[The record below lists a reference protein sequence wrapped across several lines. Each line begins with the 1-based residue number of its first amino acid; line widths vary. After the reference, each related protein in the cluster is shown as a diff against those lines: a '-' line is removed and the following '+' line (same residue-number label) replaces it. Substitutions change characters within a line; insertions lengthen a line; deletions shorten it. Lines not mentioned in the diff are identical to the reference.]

1 MSTVKVNTLTGT
13 STAGSIAVTGE
24 GNSTTTNLQQGLTK
38 VWANVDGTGTVNLR
52 DSFNVSTL
60 TDSGT
65 GTYKLT
71 FASSMNNANYCSVA
85 SGNIST
91 SNSGRDVS
99 CPRSTITTTEID
111 MGCFRS
117 DNLTIEDFDFA
128 MNQVDGDLA

>member
-38 VWANVDGTGTVNLR
+38 VWADINGTGTVSLR
-52 DSFNVSTL
+52 DSFNVSTV

-71 FASSMNNANYCSVA
+71 FSSNMNNDDYCPVA
-85 SGNIST
+85 SGNIT
-91 SNSGRDVS
+91 LANSGRDVS
-99 CPRSTITTTEID
+99 CPRSTISTSEFD
-111 MGCFRS
+111 VGCFRS
-117 DNLTIEDFDFA
+117 DNLAGEDFQFA
-128 MNQVDGDLA
+128 MAQANGDLA

>member
-24 GNSTTTNLQQGLTK
+24 GNSTTTNLQQGLAK
-38 VWANVDGTGTVNLR
+38 AWANVDGTGTVNLR

-65 GTYKLT
+65 GVYKLT
-71 FASSMNNANYCSVA
+71 FSSNMNNDDYSSVA

-91 SNSGRDVS
+91 ANSGRDVS
-99 CPRSTITTTEID
+99 CPGSTITTSEVD
-111 MGCFRS
+111 MKCFRS
-117 DNLTIEDFDFA
+117 DNLAAEDFDFA
-128 MNQVDGDLA
+128 MNQVNGDLA